1 MKYEHV
7 IKIMTYDVLVVLC
20 ECEILLKMI
29 LDTLENPEKIATNS
43 FTLHISKTHKIEN
56 EFS

>member
-1 MKYEHV
+1 MKCDYV
-7 IKIMTYDVLVVLC
+7 ITIITYDVLVALC

>member
-29 LDTLENPEKIATNS
+29 LDTLENLEKFATS
-43 FTLHISKTHKIEN
+43 FFTLHISKTYKIEKTS
-56 EFS
+56 F